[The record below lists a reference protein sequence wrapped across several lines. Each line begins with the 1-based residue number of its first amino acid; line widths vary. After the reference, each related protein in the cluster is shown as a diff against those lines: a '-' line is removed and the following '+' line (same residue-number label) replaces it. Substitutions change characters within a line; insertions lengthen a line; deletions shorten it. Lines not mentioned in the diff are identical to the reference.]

1 MNTILAK
8 TFHKNRR
15 EFFLVFLVTA
25 VQQVGFVFG
34 QSNRLEYAD
43 RMYEAQSYYDAVEA
57 YEDVLER
64 KVDSTVVAQRL
75 SMSYDKIG
83 RTPKAIEWYRY
94 RGIDNLVSEELVR
107 LALLEREVGDYDAS
121 HELLNRYEQRFGSTN
136 LTRSLLGAI
145 DQLPEF
151 QKGMG
156 IFELRT
162 VSINEEHSEIGPSF
176 YLENEIILARSKRNR
191 MVAQQIHSWTGNYF
205 YDLYKASITESGDLG
220 KPQLLKSTVSTKF
233 HDGPAS
239 FDPVNNYL
247 YFSRNNYLNGDKG
260 VDENNTMLLK
270 IYRVKW
276 EGGKFKDEEELSIN
290 SDQFS
295 TTHPAISADG
305 TRLFFA
311 SDRPGGMGGM
321 DIYYVDIQNGEVIGE
336 PVNLGERLNTE
347 QDDVFPA
354 YHAVE
359 HLVFFASD
367 GHPGLGGLDIFVA
380 KMTGTGAISKVEN
393 LGAPINSRSD
403 DFSFV
408 SNSEQTMG
416 YFASNREG
424 GQGDDDIYGFKQT
437 KAIKNTP
444 ILSGVITDLGTGERL
459 DSVLVEG
466 RTAEGRTIEG
476 LTTMTDSMGYYE
488 MELVG
493 VQSNL
498 HVVARKD
505 GYSEEQDTVVFDTG
519 RKDYRQDLALTI
531 ARDYL
536 ISGRARDKETL
547 APLDQV
553 KVTLYDNRRNEVF
566 SIIYAD
572 ANGKFK
578 SSILPYAYQDSV
590 DYTLKFEKEGYLTKT
605 QTLKEVLD
613 IEANRRMD
621 ETLRI
626 DLTRIEEGVTNLGDE
641 LVDFGPIYFD
651 LNSSYIRE
659 DAAKELDHIVDIM
672 NEHPGMVIE
681 VGSHTDTRDSD
692 EYNRWLSDRRARS
705 TVNYIVSQGIS
716 PKRIYGKGYGET
728 QLKVTDAEIERAT
741 TIEEKEALHQKNRRT
756 DFIIVK
762 IK

>member
-8 TFHKNRR
+8 AFRKNRR
-15 EFFLVFLVTA
+15 EFFLVFLITA

-43 RMYEAQSYYDAVEA
+43 KMYEAQSYYYAAEA
-57 YEDVLER
+57 YEDVLAR

-75 SMSYDKIG
+75 SISYDKIG

-94 RGIDNLVSEELVR
+94 RGIDNLEREELVR

-136 LTRSLLGAI
+136 LTRSLLGAA
-145 DQLPEF
+145 DQIPEF
-151 QKGMG
+151 QEGMG
-156 IFELRT
+156 IFELRM
-162 VSINEEHSEIGPSF
+162 VSVNEEHSEIGPSF
-176 YLENEIILARSKRNR
+176 YMKDEIILASSKRNR
-191 MVAQQIHSWTGNYF
+191 VVAQQIHSWTGSYF

-220 KPQLLKSTVSTKF
+220 KPQLLKSDVSTKF

-270 IYRVKW
+270 IYRVKL
-276 EGGKFKDEEELSIN
+276 EGDKFKDEEELSIN
-290 SDQFS
+290 GDQFS
-295 TTHPAISADG
+295 TTHPAITADG

-321 DIYYVDIQNGEVIGE
+321 DIYYVDIQNGEVVGE
-336 PVNLGERLNTE
+336 PVNMGERLNTE

-354 YHAVE
+354 YHAAD

-424 GQGDDDIYGFKQT
+424 GQGDDDIYGFKQL
-437 KAIKNTP
+437 APIKNTP
-444 ILSGVITDLGTGERL
+444 ILSGVITDLITGERL
-459 DSVLVEG
+459 DSALVEVKTVQG
-466 RTAEGRTIEG
+466 ASIEG
-476 LTTMTDSMGYYE
+476 LTAMTDSMGYYE
-488 MELVG
+488 IELVG
-493 VQSNL
+493 VERDIN
-498 HVVARKD
+498 VVASKE
-505 GYSEEQDTVVFDTG
+505 GYNEEQDTVAFGTD
-519 RKDYRQDLALTI
+519 RNDYHQDLALTI

-536 ISGRARDKETL
+536 ISGTVRDKETL
-547 APLDQV
+547 ALLDQV
-553 KVTLYDNRRNEVF
+553 KVTLYDNQRNEVF
-566 SIIYAD
+566 STIYSD
-572 ANGKFK
+572 ANGEFK
-578 SSILPYAYQDSV
+578 SSILPYAYQDNV
-590 DYTLKFEKEGYLTKT
+590 DYTLKFEKEGYLSKT
-605 QTLKEVLD
+605 RDLKEVLD
-613 IEANRRMD
+613 AEANRRID
-621 ETLRI
+621 ETLLI

-659 DAAKELDHIVDIM
+659 DAAKELDRIVDIM
-672 NEHPGMVIE
+672 NEHPGMVVE
-681 VGSHTDTRDSD
+681 VGSHTDTRDTD
-692 EYNRWLSDRRARS
+692 HYNMWLSDRRARS

-728 QLKVTDAEIERAT
+728 QLKVKDAEIERAT
-741 TIEEKEALHQKNRRT
+741 SIEEKEALHQKNRRT
-756 DFIIVK
+756 DFIVVK
-762 IK
+762 MK